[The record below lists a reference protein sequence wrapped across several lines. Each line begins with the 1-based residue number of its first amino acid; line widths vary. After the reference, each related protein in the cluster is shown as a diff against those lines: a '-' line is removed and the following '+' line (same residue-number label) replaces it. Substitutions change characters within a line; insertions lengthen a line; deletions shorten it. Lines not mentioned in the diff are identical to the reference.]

1 MSYYITTLITTEL
14 LHSFLMYNTYYFII
28 CSNCSNIYTY
38 TLIRKQ
44 YNSQYKGI
52 YHGGLLLHLLNVLRN
67 ALYPSSLRKE
77 NVVVR
82 GYVYSKNADYPYS
95 REILQEGYVP
105 ENTYNAPF
113 LNVVIAN
120 GEVVK

>member
-1 MSYYITTLITTEL
+1 MNYYATTLITTEL
-14 LHSFLMYNTYYFII
+14 LHSFLMYNTYYFYI
-28 CSNCSNIYTY
+28 CSNSSNRYICIF
-38 TLIRKQ
+38 IRRHC
-44 YNSQYKGI
+44 SQYKGI

-95 REILQEGYVP
+95 REILQEGY
-105 ENTYNAPF
+105 
-113 LNVVIAN
+113 
-120 GEVVK
+120 